1 MVCNGNVPDK
11 CGTGFLAAGWFDG
24 ESSPVDWITFG
35 TVWILDLVFT
45 DAHNIFLVDFPVELI
60 ATQFKPQQVTK
71 TENYLQDYCLKL
83 KM

>member
-11 CGTGFLAAGWFDG
+11 CGTGFLAVGWFDG

-35 TVWILDLVFT
+35 TVGILDLACT
-45 DAHNIFLVDFPVELI
+45 DARNDFLAGFPVELI
-60 ATQFKPQQVTK
+60 ATQCKPQQVTE
-71 TENYLQDYCLKL
+71 TEHYLQDYCLKL